1 MENTPTPSKNYIILT
16 IIIVAALVWFFWYSK
31 QHPPADTTQEPTAT
45 TPTGALWQSVEVSKE
60 TISEENQYYNITVTY
75 PVTKDERINAQ
86 FKTFA
91 EDQVAIFKDDTSWAM
106 DPSIDSASE
115 GSLSLDVDYREDR
128 STNADTYIFSIV
140 TYTGGAHGLQ
150 VTRTFAFDQNGKA
163 IGINDLF
170 TNGEKGLET
179 IAPFVQ
185 KEITKKNISDA
196 AWVKDGTAATVENY
210 QNFVIGDTGVTFIFD
225 PYQVAPY
232 AAGTQSILVPTSV
245 FKGIA
250 NPAIFK

>member
-1 MENTPTPSKNYIILT
+1 MENNKPSKAYIVIT
-16 IIIVAALVWFFWYSK
+16 IVIVAALAWFFWYSK
-31 QHPPADTTQEPTAT
+31 QHPPVDTVQQPDTT
-45 TPTGALWQSVEVSKE
+45 TPTGDTWQSVEVKKE
-60 TISEENQYYNITVTY
+60 TIAEENQYYSISVAY
-75 PVTKDERINAQ
+75 PVTNDERINAQ

-91 EDQVAIFKDDTSWAM
+91 QDQIATFKDDTSWAM

-163 IGINDLF
+163 IGIKDLF
-170 TNGEKGLET
+170 TNGEAGLKT
-179 IAPFVQ
+179 IATFVQ

-196 AWVKDGTAATVENY
+196 EWIKDGAAGTTENY
-210 QNFVIGDTGVTFIFD
+210 QNFVISDTGVTFIFD
-225 PYQVAPY
+225 AYQVAPY